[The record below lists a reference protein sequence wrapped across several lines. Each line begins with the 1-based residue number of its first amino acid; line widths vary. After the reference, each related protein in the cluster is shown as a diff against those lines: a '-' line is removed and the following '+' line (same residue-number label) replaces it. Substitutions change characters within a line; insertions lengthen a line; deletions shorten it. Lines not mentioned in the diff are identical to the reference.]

1 METAENFH
9 FLSITVKRRKPTEG
23 AVSQLADNQKWVWG
37 TESSVLSNNDG
48 DMDQMR
54 EIPRESSDD
63 PVLDEFSQEPVS
75 EQYIP
80 KDKKEIY
87 PHPVS
92 PSTGR
97 TVHSILQQDSQLFHF
112 AKRSHHSILS
122 SFMRFVHKIYLLQF
136 ISASVYVNTI
146 GRKDKSRN
154 EKTVLIILTG
164 IYKSKNLK
172 MKMFSGGWPGGI
184 VVKFAHSASVAWGL
198 WVWISGTDLA
208 PLVSHAVAAS
218 HIKQRK
224 IGTDVSLVTVFLKQ
238 KEKDWQ

>member
-1 METAENFH
+1 
-9 FLSITVKRRKPTEG
+9 
-23 AVSQLADNQKWVWG
+23 
-37 TESSVLSNNDG
+37 
-48 DMDQMR
+48 MDQMR

-154 EKTVLIILTG
+154 EKTVLIDPP
-164 IYKSKNLK
+164 SE
-172 MKMFSGGWPGGI
+172 SGYHFLQRSLGYPPAPPPPPPPPHLALGSRVGASS
-184 VVKFAHSASVAWGL
+184 FPPTRSAGL
-198 WVWISGTDLA
+198 WGQPRVLFASTSPTA
-208 PLVSHAVAAS
+208 PWPPILVHLLGA
-218 HIKQRK
+218 Q
-224 IGTDVSLVTVFLKQ
+224 L
-238 KEKDWQ
+238 